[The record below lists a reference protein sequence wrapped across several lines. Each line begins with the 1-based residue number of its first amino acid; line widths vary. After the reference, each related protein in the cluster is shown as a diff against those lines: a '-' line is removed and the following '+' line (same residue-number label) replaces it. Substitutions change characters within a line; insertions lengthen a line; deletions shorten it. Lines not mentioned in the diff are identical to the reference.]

1 MPSPNSLPVSDPV
14 EQAFAPGYVDLH
26 CHGAL
31 GHGFDDADF
40 VGVRAAVEHHR
51 AHGTESTLLSL
62 VSAPIDR
69 VVRRLRDLEG
79 MLPSLPGVAGV
90 HLEGP
95 FLADERRGAH
105 DPAALVAPTPE
116 TVERL
121 LQAGNGIVRS
131 VTVAPE
137 LPGATDAI
145 DRFVAA
151 GVVVAVGHTDADYD
165 TAAAA
170 FDRGARLLTHAF
182 NAMPGLGHRAPGPV
196 GAALARDHVVLEV
209 IADGV
214 HVHPVVMRALFDAAP
229 DRVALVTDAMSA
241 TGLGDGV
248 YRLGGLQVEVRD
260 TRPVIAGTDTL
271 AGSTLTLD
279 RAIAATVAAGVPEA
293 VARAAAS
300 TVPAR
305 VLS

>member
-1 MPSPNSLPVSDPV
+1 MTSPHSQPVGAPSGPVPV
-14 EQAFAPGYVDLH
+14 PAFVDLH

-31 GHGFDDADF
+31 GHGFDDADLD
-40 VGVRAAVEHHR
+40 GVRAAVDHHR
-51 AHGTESTLLSL
+51 AHGTQTLLLSL
-62 VSAPIDR
+62 VSAPVDR
-69 VVRRLRDLEG
+69 VARRLGELG
-79 MLPSLPGVAGV
+79 QMLPLLPGVAGV

-95 FLADERRGAH
+95 FLAHGRRGAH
-105 DPAALVAPTPE
+105 DPVALTAPSAEAA
-116 TVERL
+116 ERL
-121 LQAGNGIVRS
+121 IEAGNGIVRS
-131 VTVAPE
+131 VTIAPE
-137 LPGATDAI
+137 LPGAGEAI
-145 DRFVAA
+145 ERFVAA
-151 GVVVAVGHTDADYD
+151 GVVVAVGHTEADYD

-214 HVHPVVMRALFDAAP
+214 HVHPVVMRTLFDAAP
-229 DRVALVTDAMSA
+229 GRVALVTDAMSA

-248 YRLGGLQVEVRD
+248 YRLGGLEVEVRD

-271 AGSTLTLD
+271 AGSTLTMD
-279 RAIAATVAAGVPEA
+279 RAVAAAVSAGVPEA

-300 TVPAR
+300 TVPAGA
-305 VLS
+305 LS